1 MRDLL
6 IAYKETRQGLQKL
19 ATSAPPE
26 DESAINS
33 MISDCTYVI
42 EWLQSGRRPG
52 ARRGVDRRA
61 AYDREV
67 LISPEVLA
75 RRPTPSPARRMEDND
90 YNRLLQVLAIL
101 SSRELTC
108 FEMHHVGL
116 WSEYEIADH
125 LNISRDSV
133 HEYLAR
139 AHEKIKNFITKPIQM
154 ELFPV
159 G

>member
-6 IAYKETRQGLQKL
+6 IAYRETRQGLLKL
-19 ATSAPPE
+19 AETAPKNDQP
-26 DESAINS
+26 AISS
-33 MISDCTYVI
+33 MISDCTFVI

-61 AYDREV
+61 AYDRE
-67 LISPEVLA
+67 LPMSPEILD
-75 RRPTPSPARRMEDND
+75 RRPAPPPTRRMEDND

-101 SSRELTC
+101 SHRERMC
-108 FEMHHVGL
+108 FEMYHVGL

-133 HEYLAR
+133 HKYLAR
-139 AHEKIKNFITKPIQM
+139 AHDKIKKFINNPIQL